1 MCLNTNKILF
11 YLQHTLKAG
20 TPSKIAVAFG
30 KTTPLNNKVSGTGT
44 VPKITSTSTTKLK
57 PQKSKLAATKSL
69 SQESL
74 DDLKKTNSINVM
86 LEEKRKQ
93 REEKQKMAQI
103 HREQLDKEKRE
114 QAQKVARERE
124 DRFKKLMQEKEERLR
139 MEALKKKILKEKQ
152 EKKYAEVKKDEFAIP
167 KPVEQSERGVNL
179 NDSLHLKL
187 QKQLLMDKT
196 EQQRRAEAKNTYSFD
211 SLETDDS
218 TDDESRPS
226 KKRPPPPE
234 WCNSKSNIKHL
245 KYALS

>member
-1 MCLNTNKILF
+1 MS
-11 YLQHTLKAG
+11 A
-20 TPSKIAVAFG
+20 
-30 KTTPLNNKVSGTGT
+30 TGT
-44 VPKITSTSTTKLK
+44 IPKATSSSTTKLK

-74 DDLKKTNSINVM
+74 DDLKKTNSINIM

-152 EKKYAEVKKDEFAIP
+152 EKKYAEVKKDEFMMP
-167 KPVEQSERGVNL
+167 KAVDQSERAVNL
-179 NDSLHLKL
+179 NDSLLLKF

-211 SLETDDS
+211 SLDTDDS
-218 TDDESRPS
+218 TDDESKPS
-226 KKRPPPPE
+226 KKRPPPPA
-234 WCNSKSNIKHL
+234 WCNSKSIL
-245 KYALS
+245 